1 LSEEELEFPNPVFLP
16 PLHGRHKKFLEN
28 ACDRFNKRKVIFEP
42 AVQRPVSSPNMSPDG
57 KTSNGNDDPNQV
69 DPWIQAQLSTDQV
82 HWLKRQGGVMSQ
94 AELLKNALAEWV
106 VRHPDDWFRGTRL
119 GDAIRCSLTEFIDRH
134 KEEFLALE

>member
-1 LSEEELEFPNPVFLP
+1 M
-16 PLHGRHKKFLEN
+16 
-28 ACDRFNKRKVIFEP
+28 
-42 AVQRPVSSPNMSPDG
+42 QRPVSSPNMSPDG